1 MKKKSLSTYLLALV
15 INTVKNGLVSR
26 IGESGF
32 LPRLFVALVTGTE
45 TLRTKVESI
54 AKGLVNACEVSA
66 GHEDLGMGS
75 VISTG
80 NQGATLWRSNEGRR
94 GGG

>member
-1 MKKKSLSTYLLALV
+1 M
-15 INTVKNGLVSR
+15 INTIKDSLVSR
-26 IGESGF
+26 LGETRL
-32 LPRLFVALVTGTE
+32 LPRLLVILITSAE
-45 TLRTKVESI
+45 TLRSKVKSV
-54 AKGLVNACEVSA
+54 AKRLVNACEVSA